1 METADKFIEMKSKNK
16 LAAFDMDGTLID
28 GRLIEALSSKF
39 GLYGQV
45 KQIQADESI
54 PGHTKTRKI
63 AYLLKGIEEKEIV
76 LALESIPLMKNC
88 QEIILALKKDG
99 FKIGII
105 TDSYSIAAKTLMN
118 KLGIDFFAANNL
130 ISSNGLITGEV
141 SMPLGWEKINCS
153 CMISVCKRYH
163 LEMYARN
170 YGINIKDT
178 VAIGD
183 SRGDVCMVKHAGVG
197 ISFMPKD
204 NYINFN
210 KNIINRPDL
219 MDVLDF
225 IK

>member
-1 METADKFIEMKSKNK
+1 MKSKYK

-39 GLYGQV
+39 GLYDQV
-45 KQIQADESI
+45 KQVQADESI
-54 PGHTKTRKI
+54 PGHTKTKKI
-63 AYLLKGIEEKEIV
+63 AYILKGIEEREIV
-76 LALESIPLMKNC
+76 LALESIPLMKNG
-88 QEIILALKKDG
+88 QEIISALKIDG

-118 KLGIDFFAANNL
+118 KLGIDFYAANDL
-130 ISSNGLITGEV
+130 VSSNGLITGEV
-141 SMPLGWEKINCS
+141 NMPLGWEKINCS
-153 CMISVCKRYH
+153 CRISVCKRYH
-163 LEMYARN
+163 LQMYAKK
-170 YGINIKDT
+170 YGINMEDT

-183 SRGDVCMVKHAGVG
+183 SRGDVCMIKHAGIG

-219 MDVLDF
+219 MDILGF